1 MATRVLVVD
10 DDPNITDVL
19 ARYLTRAGYDVL
31 LAHDGAGALDLAARG
46 EPDLVV
52 LDVMLPPPD
61 GLEVCRQLRS
71 TSTVPVIMLTALGEE
86 TDRLA
91 GLEIGAD
98 DYVTKPFSPR
108 EVVLRVQAVLRRS
121 RSSHVTTEPDVLRDG
136 DLVLDLRAHE
146 AIRAGRPLA
155 LTAREFDL
163 LAFLLRHP
171 RQAFTRTELLEQVWG
186 WSFGDASTVTVHVR
200 RLREKVEPDP
210 SSPRRIVTVPRIGYR
225 LDPVSLEEP
234 AC

>member
-1 MATRVLVVD
+1 
-10 DDPNITDVL
+10 
-19 ARYLTRAGYDVL
+19 
-31 LAHDGAGALDLAARG
+31 
-46 EPDLVV
+46 
-52 LDVMLPPPD
+52 
-61 GLEVCRQLRS
+61 
-71 TSTVPVIMLTALGEE
+71 MLTALGEE

-108 EVVLRVQAVLRRS
+108 EVVLRAQAVLRRS
-121 RSSHVTTEPDVLRDG
+121 RSAQVPQAAGVLRDG
-136 DLVLDLRAHE
+136 DLLVDLRAHE
-146 AIRAGRPLA
+146 VTRAGRELV

-163 LAFLLRHP
+163 LAFLLQHP
-171 RQAFTRTELLEQVWG
+171 RQAFTRAQLLELVWG

-210 SSPRRIVTVPRIGYR
+210 ARPVRIVTVPRVGYR
-225 LDPVSLEEP
+225 LDPVVLAEP